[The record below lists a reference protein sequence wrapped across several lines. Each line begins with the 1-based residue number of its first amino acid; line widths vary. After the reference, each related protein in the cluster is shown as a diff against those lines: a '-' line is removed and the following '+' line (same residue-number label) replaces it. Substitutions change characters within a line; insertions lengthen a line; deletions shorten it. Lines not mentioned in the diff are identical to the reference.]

1 MPSTEIDLALG
12 PGMQTLS
19 HDSLSYLV
27 ILVLLFK
34 VMRYSWY
41 PVMTLSF
48 SNKCQKQVLLH
59 RVPQMTMLNNAK
71 TEFLI
76 SFRLALERKK
86 TEFKIEPSEFVVIR
100 AIISMTGVMIFNFWG
115 PKPEL
120 VFPLVFAVGIQK

>member
-12 PGMQTLS
+12 PGIQTLS

-27 ILVLLFK
+27 ILVLLYK

-86 TEFKIEPSEFVVIR
+86 NR
-100 AIISMTGVMIFNFWG
+100 
-115 PKPEL
+115 
-120 VFPLVFAVGIQK
+120 IQN